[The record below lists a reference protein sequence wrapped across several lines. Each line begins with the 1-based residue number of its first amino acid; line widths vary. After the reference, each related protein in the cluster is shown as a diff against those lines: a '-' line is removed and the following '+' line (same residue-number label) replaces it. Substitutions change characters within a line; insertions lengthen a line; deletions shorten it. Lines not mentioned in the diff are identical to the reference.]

1 MLDWF
6 TTIPGILVICGVILL
21 VIAIILFIAGNKKAK
36 KEEMVQ
42 TNPVTE
48 SANTMNTEVN
58 TTAETNIGEVN
69 VQEVSPVMEQAS
81 TIPTESVS
89 LENNE
94 LPKMEV
100 ESNNDVSPIKIEEP
114 VQIPSEEIHIEE
126 PVKISDTEI
135 HNEKASIP
143 EPVSI
148 PSIDNSV
155 NSMDTVSDE
164 TSFNIPIPTEKP
176 SFDNTSTSIY
186 GGASPISNISMNE
199 EKPVTIYG
207 GNDPLEA
214 TQSIPKVEEHH
225 EPYGGVYPEAKI
237 VDMNASTVT
246 PTPVE
251 EVVSAMPVT
260 DTNLENNQ
268 VEDTT
273 APSVVAIPEEKP
285 VVEEL

>member
-58 TTAETNIGEVN
+58 TTADTNIGEVN

-100 ESNNDVSPIKIEEP
+100 ESNNDVSPIQIEEP
-114 VQIPSEEIHIEE
+114 VQIPSEKIHIEE

-135 HNEKASIP
+135 HNEEASIP

-268 VEDTT
+268 AEDTT

>member
-58 TTAETNIGEVN
+58 TTADTNIGEVN

-94 LPKMEV
+94 LPKMKV
-100 ESNNDVSPIKIEEP
+100 ESNNDVSPIQIEEP

-126 PVKISDTEI
+126 PVQISDTEI
-135 HNEKASIP
+135 HNEEASIP

-260 DTNLENNQ
+260 DTNLGNNQ

-273 APSVVAIPEEKP
+273 TPSVVAIPEEKP

>member
-36 KEEMVQ
+36 KEGMVQ

-48 SANTMNTEVN
+48 SANTMNIEVN
-58 TTAETNIGEVN
+58 TTADTNIGEVN

-94 LPKMEV
+94 LHKMEV

-135 HNEKASIP
+135 HNEEASIP

-273 APSVVAIPEEKP
+273 APSVVTIPEEKP

>member
-58 TTAETNIGEVN
+58 TTADTNIGEVN

-94 LPKMEV
+94 LPKMKV
-100 ESNNDVSPIKIEEP
+100 ESNNDVSPIQIEEP

-126 PVKISDTEI
+126 PVHISDTEI
-135 HNEKASIP
+135 HNEEASIP

-273 APSVVAIPEEKP
+273 APSVVTIPEEKP

>member
-42 TNPVTE
+42 THPVTE

-58 TTAETNIGEVN
+58 TTADTNIGEVN

-94 LPKMEV
+94 LHKMEV

-135 HNEKASIP
+135 HNEEASIP

>member
-58 TTAETNIGEVN
+58 TTADTNIGEVN
-69 VQEVSPVMEQAS
+69 VQEVSRVMEQAS

-100 ESNNDVSPIKIEEP
+100 ESNNDVSPIQIEEP

-126 PVKISDTEI
+126 PVQISDTEI
-135 HNEKASIP
+135 HNEEASIP

-273 APSVVAIPEEKP
+273 APSVVTISEEKP

>member
-135 HNEKASIP
+135 HNEEASIP

-273 APSVVAIPEEKP
+273 APSVVAIPEEQP

>member
-58 TTAETNIGEVN
+58 TTADTNIGEVN

-94 LPKMEV
+94 LPKMKV
-100 ESNNDVSPIKIEEP
+100 ESNNDVSPIQIEEP

-135 HNEKASIP
+135 HNEEASIP

-273 APSVVAIPEEKP
+273 APSIVAIPEEKP

>member
-58 TTAETNIGEVN
+58 TTADTNIGEVN

-94 LPKMEV
+94 LPKMKV
-100 ESNNDVSPIKIEEP
+100 ESNNDVSPIQIEEP
-114 VQIPSEEIHIEE
+114 VQIPSEQIHIEE

-135 HNEKASIP
+135 HNEETSIP

-251 EVVSAMPVT
+251 EIVSAMPVT

-273 APSVVAIPEEKP
+273 APSVVTIPEEKP

>member
-58 TTAETNIGEVN
+58 TTADTNIGEVN

-100 ESNNDVSPIKIEEP
+100 ESNNDVSPIQIEEP
-114 VQIPSEEIHIEE
+114 VQIPIEEIHIEE
-126 PVKISDTEI
+126 PVQISDTEI
-135 HNEKASIP
+135 HNEEASIP

-273 APSVVAIPEEKP
+273 APSVVTIPEEKP

>member
-58 TTAETNIGEVN
+58 TTADTNIGEVN

-94 LPKMEV
+94 LSKMEV
-100 ESNNDVSPIKIEEP
+100 ESNNDVSPIQIEEP

-126 PVKISDTEI
+126 PVQISDTEI
-135 HNEKASIP
+135 HNEEVSIP

-148 PSIDNSV
+148 PSIDNNV

-273 APSVVAIPEEKP
+273 APSVVTIPEEKP

>member
-58 TTAETNIGEVN
+58 TTADTNIGEVN

-94 LPKMEV
+94 LPKMKV
-100 ESNNDVSPIKIEEP
+100 ESNNDVSPIQIEEP

-135 HNEKASIP
+135 HNEEASIP
-143 EPVSI
+143 KPVSI

>member
-58 TTAETNIGEVN
+58 TTADTNIGEVN

-94 LPKMEV
+94 LPKMKV
-100 ESNNDVSPIKIEEP
+100 ESNNDVSPIQIEEP

-126 PVKISDTEI
+126 PVQISDTEI
-135 HNEKASIP
+135 HNEEASIP

-273 APSVVAIPEEKP
+273 APSIVAIPEEKP

>member
-58 TTAETNIGEVN
+58 TTADTNIGEVN
-69 VQEVSPVMEQAS
+69 VQEVSPVMEEAS

-94 LPKMEV
+94 LPKMKV
-100 ESNNDVSPIKIEEP
+100 ESNNDVSPIQIEEP

-135 HNEKASIP
+135 HNEEASIP
-143 EPVSI
+143 KPVSI

-273 APSVVAIPEEKP
+273 APSVVTIPEEKP

>member
-58 TTAETNIGEVN
+58 TTADTNIGEVN
-69 VQEVSPVMEQAS
+69 VQEVSPVMEEAS

-100 ESNNDVSPIKIEEP
+100 ESNNDVSPIQIEEP

-135 HNEKASIP
+135 HNEEASIP

-148 PSIDNSV
+148 PSIDNSL

-237 VDMNASTVT
+237 VDMNASTIT

-268 VEDTT
+268 AEDTT
-273 APSVVAIPEEKP
+273 APSVVTIPEEKP

>member
-58 TTAETNIGEVN
+58 TTADTNIGEVN

-94 LPKMEV
+94 LHKMEV

-135 HNEKASIP
+135 HNEEAAIP

-273 APSVVAIPEEKP
+273 TPSVVTIPEEKP

>member
-58 TTAETNIGEVN
+58 TTADTNIGEVN

-94 LPKMEV
+94 LPKMKV
-100 ESNNDVSPIKIEEP
+100 ESNNDVSPIQIEEP

-135 HNEKASIP
+135 HNEEASIP
-143 EPVSI
+143 KPVSI

-273 APSVVAIPEEKP
+273 TPSVVAIPEEKP

>member
-36 KEEMVQ
+36 REEMVQ

-58 TTAETNIGEVN
+58 TTADTNIGEVN

-100 ESNNDVSPIKIEEP
+100 ESNNDVSPIQIEEP

-126 PVKISDTEI
+126 PVQISDTEI
-135 HNEKASIP
+135 HNEEASIP

-273 APSVVAIPEEKP
+273 APSVVTIPEEKP

>member
-58 TTAETNIGEVN
+58 TTADTNIGEVN

-94 LPKMEV
+94 LPKMKV
-100 ESNNDVSPIKIEEP
+100 ESNNDVSPIQIEEP
-114 VQIPSEEIHIEE
+114 VQIPSEGIHIEE

-135 HNEKASIP
+135 HNEEASIP

-273 APSVVAIPEEKP
+273 APSVVTIPEEKP

>member
-135 HNEKASIP
+135 HNEETSIP

-273 APSVVAIPEEKP
+273 APSVVTIPEEKP

>member
-58 TTAETNIGEVN
+58 TTADTNIGEVN
-69 VQEVSPVMEQAS
+69 VQEVSPVMEEAS

-94 LPKMEV
+94 LPKMKV
-100 ESNNDVSPIKIEEP
+100 ESNNDVSPIQIEEP

-135 HNEKASIP
+135 HNEEASIP

>member
-58 TTAETNIGEVN
+58 TTADTNIGEVN
-69 VQEVSPVMEQAS
+69 VQEVSPVMEEAS

-94 LPKMEV
+94 LPKMKV
-100 ESNNDVSPIKIEEP
+100 ESNNDVSPIQIEEP

-135 HNEKASIP
+135 HNEEASIP

-186 GGASPISNISMNE
+186 GGVSPISNISMNE

-260 DTNLENNQ
+260 DTNLGNNQ

-273 APSVVAIPEEKP
+273 TPSVVAIPEEKP

>member
-58 TTAETNIGEVN
+58 TTADTNIGEVN

-94 LPKMEV
+94 LPKMKV
-100 ESNNDVSPIKIEEP
+100 ESNNDVSPIQIEEP

-135 HNEKASIP
+135 HNEEDSIP

-273 APSVVAIPEEKP
+273 APSVVTIPEEKP

>member
-58 TTAETNIGEVN
+58 TTADTNIGEVN

-100 ESNNDVSPIKIEEP
+100 ESNNDVSPIQIEEP

-135 HNEKASIP
+135 HNEEASIP
-143 EPVSI
+143 GPVSI

-268 VEDTT
+268 AEDTT
-273 APSVVAIPEEKP
+273 APSVVTIPEEKP

>member
-58 TTAETNIGEVN
+58 TTADTNIGEVN
-69 VQEVSPVMEQAS
+69 VQEVSPVMEEAS

-100 ESNNDVSPIKIEEP
+100 ESNNDVSPIQIEEP

-135 HNEKASIP
+135 HNEEASIP
-143 EPVSI
+143 EPVSM
-148 PSIDNSV
+148 PSIDNSL

-273 APSVVAIPEEKP
+273 TPSVVTIPEEKP

>member
-58 TTAETNIGEVN
+58 TTADTNIGEVN

-94 LPKMEV
+94 LHKMEV

-273 APSVVAIPEEKP
+273 APSVVTIPEEKP

>member
-36 KEEMVQ
+36 KEEMLQ

-135 HNEKASIP
+135 HNEEASIP

>member
-94 LPKMEV
+94 LHKMEV

-273 APSVVAIPEEKP
+273 APSVVTIPEEKP

>member
-48 SANTMNTEVN
+48 SANTMNIEVN
-58 TTAETNIGEVN
+58 TTADTNIGEVN

-94 LPKMEV
+94 LPKMKV
-100 ESNNDVSPIKIEEP
+100 ESNNDVSPIQIEEP

-135 HNEKASIP
+135 HNEEASIP

-273 APSVVAIPEEKP
+273 TPSVVTIPEEKP

>member
-58 TTAETNIGEVN
+58 TTADTNIGEVN
-69 VQEVSPVMEQAS
+69 VQEVSPVMEEAS

-100 ESNNDVSPIKIEEP
+100 ESNNDVSPIQIEEP

-135 HNEKASIP
+135 HNEEASIP
-143 EPVSI
+143 EPVSM
-148 PSIDNSV
+148 PSIDNSL

-251 EVVSAMPVT
+251 EVVSVMPVT

-273 APSVVAIPEEKP
+273 TPSVVTIPEEKP

>member
-58 TTAETNIGEVN
+58 TTADTNIGEVN
-69 VQEVSPVMEQAS
+69 VQEVSPVMEEAS

-100 ESNNDVSPIKIEEP
+100 ESNNDVSPIQIEEP

-135 HNEKASIP
+135 HNEEASIP

-268 VEDTT
+268 AEDTT

>member
-58 TTAETNIGEVN
+58 TTADTNIGEVN
-69 VQEVSPVMEQAS
+69 VQEVSPVMEEAS

-100 ESNNDVSPIKIEEP
+100 ESNNDVSPIQIEEP

-135 HNEKASIP
+135 HNEEASIP

>member
-58 TTAETNIGEVN
+58 TTADTNIGEVN

-100 ESNNDVSPIKIEEP
+100 ESNNDVSPIQIEEP

-135 HNEKASIP
+135 HNEEASIP

-273 APSVVAIPEEKP
+273 APSVVTIPEEKP

>member
-58 TTAETNIGEVN
+58 TTADTNIGEVN

-100 ESNNDVSPIKIEEP
+100 ESNNDVSPIQIEEP

-135 HNEKASIP
+135 HNEEASIP

-268 VEDTT
+268 AEDTT
-273 APSVVAIPEEKP
+273 APSVVTIPEEKP

>member
-58 TTAETNIGEVN
+58 TTADTNIGEVN

-94 LPKMEV
+94 LHKMEV

-135 HNEKASIP
+135 HNEEASIP

-186 GGASPISNISMNE
+186 GGVSPISNISMNE

-260 DTNLENNQ
+260 DTNLGNNQ

-273 APSVVAIPEEKP
+273 TPSVVTIPEEKP

>member
-58 TTAETNIGEVN
+58 TTADTNIGEVN
-69 VQEVSPVMEQAS
+69 IQEVSPVMEQAS

-94 LPKMEV
+94 LPKMKV
-100 ESNNDVSPIKIEEP
+100 ESNNDVSPIQIEEP

-126 PVKISDTEI
+126 PVQISDTEI
-135 HNEKASIP
+135 HNEEASIP
-143 EPVSI
+143 EPVSM
-148 PSIDNSV
+148 PSIDNSL

-199 EKPVTIYG
+199 DKPVTIYG

-273 APSVVAIPEEKP
+273 APSVVTIPEEKP

>member
-21 VIAIILFIAGNKKAK
+21 VIAIILFIAGNKKVK

-58 TTAETNIGEVN
+58 TTADTNIGEVN

-135 HNEKASIP
+135 HNEEASIP

-273 APSVVAIPEEKP
+273 APSVVTIPEEKP

>member
-94 LPKMEV
+94 LPKMKV
-100 ESNNDVSPIKIEEP
+100 ESNNDVSPIQIEEP

-135 HNEKASIP
+135 HNEEASIP

-273 APSVVAIPEEKP
+273 APSVVTIPEEKP

>member
-58 TTAETNIGEVN
+58 TTADTNIGEVN

-100 ESNNDVSPIKIEEP
+100 ESNNDVSPIQIEEP

-135 HNEKASIP
+135 HNEEASIP

-268 VEDTT
+268 AEDTT
-273 APSVVAIPEEKP
+273 APSVVTVPEEKP

>member
-58 TTAETNIGEVN
+58 TTADTNIGEVN

-94 LPKMEV
+94 LPKMKV
-100 ESNNDVSPIKIEEP
+100 ESNNDVSPIQIEEP

-126 PVKISDTEI
+126 PVQISDTEI
-135 HNEKASIP
+135 HNEEASIP

-237 VDMNASTVT
+237 VDMNASPVT

-273 APSVVAIPEEKP
+273 APSVVTIPEEKP